1 MRPKGMRRIGQAA
14 VHEGVA
20 RQKVAE
26 FVVDDRVRNR
36 KPRQQ
41 GEPQPDSQ
49 EKDRDAG
56 PVAVLREAET
66 GFARAQFA
74 RALDYRFHTL
84 QSSGEGLKF
93 NEWILS
99 DHLARRNKSMQRTC
113 YTRHPD

>member
-74 RALDYRFHTL
+74 PGARLPFPHPSIVRRRA
-84 QSSGEGLKF
+84 EV
-93 NEWILS
+93 
-99 DHLARRNKSMQRTC
+99 
-113 YTRHPD
+113 